1 MTLNRSGSGQG
12 RLRTVEIWER
22 GSAIGLDELE
32 DEVGRRD
39 RGEGGRSER
48 FGREANKL
56 LEAVTQADLPV
67 IWGAG
72 WRAETLGLR

>member
-22 GSAIGLDELE
+22 ESAIGLDELE

-39 RGEGGRSER
+39 RGEGGS
-48 FGREANKL
+48 
-56 LEAVTQADLPV
+56 V
-67 IWGAG
+67 
-72 WRAETLGLR
+72 